1 MIEKTINL
9 HLTDRCNFKCKHCFV
24 NMKGRELSLQEC
36 ISIIDAVYDMN
47 QFTRIN
53 LAGGEP
59 MMVRHLQDVIDYVV
73 KKGFKCS
80 IITNGSLLTTDF
92 IKRNRNKL
100 CMIGI
105 SIDSLDDEVNKL
117 IGRKSILEVKKLCEC
132 IKKEKIRLKINICI
146 SKYNLSCDFTH
157 FLEEIEPD
165 RLKLLQ
171 ILPTPQ
177 LGNSSELL
185 ISKEEF
191 KVVCKKLIS
200 FNPICE
206 ENEYMREAYLI
217 VDSEGCL
224 CKDNLHL
231 NNSEKIKLI

>member
-1 MIEKTINL
+1 MKGKTINL
-9 HLTDRCNFKCKHCFV
+9 HLTDRCNFHCKHCFI
-24 NMKGRELSLQEC
+24 NMKGRELSFEEC
-36 ISIIDAVYDMN
+36 RRVIDVIYEMK

-59 MMVRHLQDVIDYVV
+59 MMAHHLQDVIDYVV
-73 KKGFKCS
+73 KRGFECS
-80 IITNGSLLTTDF
+80 IITNGSLLTTKF

-117 IGRKSILEVKKLCEC
+117 IGRKSILELKNLCDC
-132 IKKEKIRLKINICI
+132 IKKEKIKLKINICI
-146 SKYNLSCDFTH
+146 SKYNLNCNFAQ
-157 FLEEIEPD
+157 FLEGIKPD

-191 KVVCKKLIS
+191 KVVCEKLIK

-206 ENEYMREAYLI
+206 ENEYMKKAYWI
-217 VDSEGCL
+217 VDSEGYL
-224 CKDNLHL
+224 GKDNLHL
-231 NNSEKIKLI
+231 NNSEKVKLI